1 MINIATLVKER
12 SSLGNY
18 FAPDAYVK
26 GEFEFGLIENRSGS
40 RLLALPHTLLQAI
53 YTGLEQEVGQ
63 EGSGLVM
70 FNCGRWWGKSFF
82 KRFSEEVGE
91 YYGKPIAQMEMVEFL
106 QCVKQCWKTH
116 GWGVIDID
124 FDFYQKG
131 FLAVKVEN
139 SAFARVAPSGKQPMC
154 FFEAGILSAF
164 FSQLTGRNLHCVQT
178 ACESMG
184 AECNFFILGLAE
196 RLESVEAWRE
206 EGHDHNKIMELLCAN
221 QS

>member
-1 MINIATLVKER
+1 MINIATLAKER

-53 YTGLEQEVGQ
+53 YAGLEQEVGQ

-106 QCVKQCWKTH
+106 QCIKQCWKTY

-139 SAFARVAPSGKQPMC
+139 SAFAQVAPSGKEPMC

-184 AECNFFILGLAE
+184 AECNYFILGLAE

-206 EGHDHNKIMELLCAN
+206 EGHDQNKIMELLCGN
-221 QS
+221 